1 MKLKKLFKDLDVEI
15 KGNREVEVMGI
26 FSHSRFVTPSS
37 LFIARQGKTFNGN
50 TFIAQALEAGASAI
64 LTDIYNP
71 FLKNVVQVIAADIGA
86 IEAKLAR
93 RYYGDPAA
101 SLFLV
106 GITGTNGKTTTA
118 YLVRHLLGS
127 CGLMG
132 TIEYIIGKQ
141 TLSAELTTADVI
153 TNYKVLREMAD
164 QNLQS
169 AVMEVTSHALDQN
182 RVEGIQ
188 FDLGVFT
195 NLSQDHLDYHGSME
209 AYAAAKMRLFEQV
222 KESVINLDEG
232 EVVSGV
238 TGVSYAIDCHADFR
252 GTDIEESLD
261 GTRFNVCYHKRAYPF
276 STKMIGRHN
285 VYNCLAAIAV
295 AIRRGLRFS
304 TLQKRLATFE
314 GVPGRLEAIPNT
326 RGFHLFVDFAH
337 TDRALENVLSTFK
350 RMKLGK
356 IITVFGCGGERDI
369 EKRSKMAHIVE
380 RFSDQIIVTS
390 DNPRYEDPMQI
401 CLAISKNLTC
411 KHAIEVERR
420 AAIRRGISMAR
431 GGDIVLIAGR
441 GHEPFQKIAG
451 RLIPFDDREVARE
464 ILTEIE

>member
-1 MKLKKLFKDLDVEI
+1 MKLRKLFKDLDVEI
-15 KGNREVEVMGI
+15 KGNRDVEVMGI
-26 FSHSRFVTPSS
+26 FSHSQFVTPSS
-37 LFIARQGKTFNGN
+37 LFIAKKGKTFNGN
-50 TFIAQALEAGASAI
+50 TFISQAVEAGASAI

-71 FLKNVVQVIAADIGA
+71 FLKNVVQVIVSDVGA
-86 IEAKLAR
+86 VEAKLAK
-93 RYYGDPAA
+93 RYYRDPAS

-141 TLSAELTTADVI
+141 KLSAELTTADVI
-153 TNYKVLREMAD
+153 TNYKVLRDMVD

-195 NLSQDHLDYHGSME
+195 NLSHDHLDYHGSMK
-209 AYAAAKMRLFEQV
+209 AYAATKMKLFNQV

-232 EVVSGV
+232 ELVSNIK
-238 TGVSYAIDCHADFR
+238 GVSYAIDCAADFR
-252 GTDIEESLD
+252 GSDIEESLD
-261 GTRFNVCYHKRAYPF
+261 GTQFNVRYCNRVYPF
-276 STKMIGRHN
+276 TTKLIGRHN

-295 AIRRGLRFS
+295 AVRRGLRFPI
-304 TLQKRLATFE
+304 LQRRLAIFD
-314 GVPGRLEAIPNT
+314 GVPGRLESIPNT
-326 RGFHLFVDFAH
+326 RGIYLFVDFAH

-350 RMKLGK
+350 RMKLGE
-356 IITVFGCGGERDI
+356 IITIFGCGGERDI
-369 EKRSKMAHIVE
+369 EKRAKMAHIAE

-390 DNPRYEDPMQI
+390 DNPRHEDPMQI

-411 KHAIEVERR
+411 KYSIEVERR
-420 AAIRRGISMAR
+420 AALRRGISIAKK
-431 GGDIVLIAGR
+431 GDIVLIAGR

-451 RLIPFDDREVARE
+451 RLIPFDDRKVARE
-464 ILTEIE
+464 ILIEIK